1 MSASGRFPKLARRN
15 NEGPVCSTDLKE
27 LRQRS
32 PLNFADQ
39 INIPVLLGHGTDDR
53 SVNIQHSRK
62 MNQAL
67 EKSGK
72 DVTYL
77 EFEDGDHYLSN
88 EVHRLQF
95 FKAMDS
101 FLQSNLK

>member
-1 MSASGRFPKLARRN
+1 MN
-15 NEGPVCSTDLKE
+15 NRSLDSRLLLVLILLCLVGSSFGAEVSLPVE
-27 LRQRS
+27 A
-32 PLNFADQ
+32 FATPPD
-39 INIPVLLGHGTDDR
+39 VTDDR
-53 SVNIQHSRK
+53 SVRIQHGRK
-62 MNQAL
+62 MYRAL